1 MATPT
6 VTWYDIKIRTLQKMF
21 ATNAGST
28 VIPTDPSTQE
38 YVSAMPGAA
47 NEALQMLA
55 TAGKFIIKTI
65 DIAHIPLKSLLSSAD
80 ARIKS
85 LESGTFTFSATGA
98 RSMYY
103 EIKGK
108 GTMTVTIGEGDP
120 VTSEFDSSVNA
131 QLGYEPHRL
140 LFDNE
145 DGELVTVTFT
155 SDYPF
160 SLKNTAMYSAT
171 FEDVSQIPA
180 YAEYVRY
187 DLTELADDFYMVDQ
201 SELIYEGDEE
211 TITYTATSEFFQEGF
226 KVLVLP
232 RDVKGNYK
240 VHYKAYAPIITV
252 DTTDDTELSL
262 DPEVA
267 ALVPLYMAS
276 QLFKDDD
283 IGTATTYRNE
293 FEVAYERLVKN
304 VQAPSSEHFRSLTGW
319 Y

>member
-6 VTWYDIKIRTLQKMF
+6 ILWKDIKLRTLQKMF
-21 ATNAGST
+21 ATNNGST
-28 VIPTDPSTQE
+28 QIPSDTSTRE
-38 YVSAMPGAA
+38 YITSMPGAA

-108 GTMTVTIGEGDP
+108 GTMTVTIGEEDP

-131 QLGYEPHRL
+131 QLGYEPQRL

-155 SDYPF
+155 SSYPI
-160 SLKNTAMYSAT
+160 SMKNTAMYSAT
-171 FEDVSQIPA
+171 FEEVSQVPS
-180 YAEYVRY
+180 YAEFVRY
-187 DLTELADDFYMVDQ
+187 DLTELAEDFYLVDQ

-211 TITYTATSEFFQEGF
+211 TIVYTATSEFFQEGF

-232 RDVKGNYK
+232 RDKKGNYK
-240 VHYKAYAPIITV
+240 VHYKAYPPIITL
-252 DTTDDTELSL
+252 DTSDDEELPL

-267 ALVPLYMAS
+267 ALLPLYMAS
-276 QLFKDDD
+276 QLYKDDD
-283 IGTATTYRNE
+283 IGTATSYRNE
-293 FEVAYERLVKN
+293 FEVAFDRLVKN